1 MAASLKIAHT
11 GAANVSFLKTLATV
25 LFSLH
30 VGNLFLLHLHR
41 TQATSIPFQH
51 FPLIGVQISC
61 LAQHLKH
68 LFHVLSLT
76 NHAWWTWFFLIS
88 CVEAWLFLLQWR
100 FISLPNILMN
110 SSRFIIISLFVFSI
124 KVIQIGAI
132 RSTETCRLAF
142 IIVVIIMLFQR
153 GVWKI
158 FVYEVSA
165 ALDTKFNGLC
175 VSAKTKFKIGTN
187 EVPSLDQVLNHFS
200 YDLSYLSIPFWTT
213 CTYVA
218 VFSSIY
224 PILLVCF

>member
-1 MAASLKIAHT
+1 MQNVTVFKVPLWKNDYHRFCNSIRIYRLVRIRALAWSRHHKDISHSWPNIRASTWRDIAELT
-11 GAANVSFLKTLATV
+11 CYRWPNMRDGLDFFKFLVWRLD
-25 LFSLH
+25 
-30 VGNLFLLHLHR
+30 
-41 TQATSIPFQH
+41 H
-51 FPLIGVQISC
+51 FRFIS
-61 LAQHLKH
+61 
-68 LFHVLSLT
+68 
-76 NHAWWTWFFLIS
+76 
-88 CVEAWLFLLQWR
+88 QWR
-100 FISLPNILMN
+100 FICLPNIFMD
-110 SSRFIIISLFVFSI
+110 SSRCIIVSLFVFSI